1 MPDHQPITDALTD
14 NPQRAAMQP
23 QDTTGETPLAA
34 QVDEDGA
41 KPAAPQNSV
50 TSDKDAGA
58 LHDQLTE
65 DLSVQGGE

>member
-1 MPDHQPITDALTD
+1 MTDHQPITDAITD
-14 NPQRAAMQP
+14 TPQRAAMQP
-23 QDTTGETPLAA
+23 QHTTGETPLAA

-50 TSDKDAGA
+50 RSDKDTDA